1 CLAGSACAVPTRRPR
16 ESAPRGPGQYRGCR
30 TNRRIACGPARVL
43 RRWLPAPC
51 SPCRARW
58 HAAARV
64 QARWRAVRCHRA
76 QPRRVVAASHAVDRE
91 ARRSSSYTIPCY
103 TFVLMSRLSA
113 LLGTLVCAV
122 VLFAACSE
130 PPKKEID
137 QAQQAVDAARQ
148 AGAEQYAA
156 EAFAAA
162 TAALQQA
169 REAVDQRDYRL
180 ALSRA
185 VDAGERAHEA
195 TTAATDNKAKAR

>member
-1 CLAGSACAVPTRRPR
+1 
-16 ESAPRGPGQYRGCR
+16 
-30 TNRRIACGPARVL
+30 
-43 RRWLPAPC
+43 
-51 SPCRARW
+51 
-58 HAAARV
+58 
-64 QARWRAVRCHRA
+64 
-76 QPRRVVAASHAVDRE
+76 
-91 ARRSSSYTIPCY
+91 
-103 TFVLMSRLSA
+103 MSRLSA

-130 PPKKEID
+130 PPKNEID

-195 TTAATDNKAKAR
+195 TTAATDNKAKARSQAEAAINTTNASVIHLQARVKVADEVRVPARELSPARAALKDAEGTMQKARALLAAGNYSAATAAMAALDGQIRSEIRVVEAAITLRTARRPVRKK

>member
-1 CLAGSACAVPTRRPR
+1 
-16 ESAPRGPGQYRGCR
+16 
-30 TNRRIACGPARVL
+30 
-43 RRWLPAPC
+43 
-51 SPCRARW
+51 
-58 HAAARV
+58 
-64 QARWRAVRCHRA
+64 
-76 QPRRVVAASHAVDRE
+76 
-91 ARRSSSYTIPCY
+91 
-103 TFVLMSRLSA
+103 MSRLSA

-195 TTAATDNKAKAR
+195 TTAATDNKAKARSQAEAAINTTNASVIHLQARVKVADEVRVPARELSPARAALKDAEGTMQKARALLAAGNYSAATAAMAALDGQIHSEIRVVKAAITLRTARRPVRKK